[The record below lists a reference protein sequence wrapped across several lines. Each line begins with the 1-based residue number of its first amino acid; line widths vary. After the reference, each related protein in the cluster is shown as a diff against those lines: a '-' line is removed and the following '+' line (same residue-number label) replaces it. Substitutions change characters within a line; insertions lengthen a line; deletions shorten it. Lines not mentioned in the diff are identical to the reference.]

1 MTRMLGR
8 FVRLAPFVPAALLVL
23 SGCVSLTPY
32 SELVAGL
39 PADGFVQVGG
49 QRVWVEDRGAGP
61 VVVMLHGFGA
71 SSFSWRA
78 VDSALADRFRVLS
91 VDLSGFGYTERPRG
105 KEPYTR
111 DGQGQLVLGV
121 LDVLGIERAHLV
133 GHSYGG
139 AIAMALAARQPER
152 FDSLVLVDAAG
163 PEYPQQRRNWVA
175 GIRPLTSV
183 WVRTVAL
190 RRGRTVR
197 GLRDSV
203 VDDALVTPALVDE
216 YWRRLKIEGAARA
229 FWGLTAPVDPPDPE
243 VDLRGIVLP
252 TLVVWG
258 CEDAL
263 ISVDAGRF
271 NAALIPD
278 SAFVTL
284 PDVGHL
290 PMEERPEELV
300 KRMRSFLLAHS

>member
-1 MTRMLGR
+1 VPGR
-8 FVRLAPFVPAALLVL
+8 SAPVALTLL
-23 SGCVSLTPY
+23 LLCSGCVSLTPY
-32 SELVAGL
+32 AELVATL
-39 PADGFVQVGG
+39 PAEGFVRVDG
-49 QRVWVEDRGAGP
+49 RSVWVADRGAGP
-61 VVVMLHGFGA
+61 AVVMLHGFGA
-71 SSFSWRA
+71 SSYSWRA

-91 VDLSGFGYTERPRG
+91 VDLAGFGYTERPPG
-105 KEPYTR
+105 KGPYTR

-121 LDVLGIERAHLV
+121 LDALGIERAHLV

-139 AIAMALAARQPER
+139 AVAMALAARHPDR

-163 PEYPQQRRNWVA
+163 PEYPQQRRHWVA
-175 GIRPLTSV
+175 GIRPLTSL
-183 WVRTVAL
+183 WVRAVSL
-190 RRGRTVR
+190 RRERTVQ

-203 VDDALVTPALVDE
+203 ADDSIVTAELVDE
-216 YWRRLKIEGAARA
+216 YWSRLKIEGAVRA

-243 VDLRGIVLP
+243 IDLRGITQP

-263 ISVDAGRF
+263 ISVEAGRY

-290 PMEERPEELV
+290 PMEERPDELV
-300 KRMRSFLLAHS
+300 ERMRAFLLAHS